1 MSLLQE
7 PQVGVQHSLDT
18 VGEGGGGLCFSQTG
32 LDVASLPAEWVWMW
46 VAQCQPVQAALWL
59 GHQVYNDQKCRRLTS
74 LGIKYQMWGEVD
86 FSIILLIDAFQV
98 IHALRSRCAVSSALT
113 REEAH
118 CVPQL

>member
-46 VAQCQPVQAALWL
+46 VAQCQPARAALWL
-59 GHQVYNDQKCRRLTS
+59 GHRVCNDQKCRRLTS
-74 LGIKYQMWGEVD
+74 LGVKAQMWGKVD

-98 IHALRSRCAVSSALT
+98 IHTLRRRFAVSSTLT

-118 CVPQL
+118 HVPQL